1 MSQKVTDRD
10 DQGQNRWPEDD
21 DESKHWHHRNNVGCA
36 LLAGIGL
43 LFVVLV
49 WLVLFPIRLDWNP
62 TPIACPPPFVLG
74 AEQLNARASL
84 AGIALAGTFTYQ
96 PVAGTVL
103 NPGTRQLLSVT
114 FVPSHLQLIDW
125 LELIVLAAIIILAI
139 LLGLSHYSRQR
150 WSDAVRWGML
160 LVVMLLAL
168 ALVLYALFFKSASAT
183 VYLDVPKTTTIYW
196 SNPAPITE
204 GTPLSA
210 AQLNAIVDPNV
221 PGVFTYT
228 PGEGTVL
235 PRGTGQPLTVTFNP
249 DDTSYCPSTKTV
261 YIDVT
266 AACRTPPVIT
276 WANPADVISGT
287 KLSAVQLNA
296 TANLTGSF
304 TYAPPAG
311 TILLAGSKQP
321 LTVTFTPTEITCPVT
336 KTVYINVTAACPI
349 PPVITWANPADV
361 ISGTKLSA
369 VQLNATANVPGSLT
383 YAPPAGTILTAGS
396 NQPLKVTFTPNDKT
410 CRPVTKTVYINV
422 KPWIT
427 PPVCARYHVVRF
439 GETLFSIGRLY
450 GVNPWDIAAANH
462 LPNPNQIFAGQRLC
476 IPPGPVCRQVWCGC
490 GPYGCGW

>member
-10 DQGQNRWPEDD
+10 DQGRKRWPE
-21 DESKHWHHRNNVGCA
+21 DESKHWYHRNNVGCA

-49 WLVLFPIRLDWNP
+49 WLVLFPIKLDWNP

-74 AEQLNARASL
+74 IEQLNARASL
-84 AGIALAGTFTYQ
+84 AGIALAGTYTYQ

-168 ALVLYALFFKSASAT
+168 ALVLYALSFKSASAT
-183 VYLDVPKTTTIYW
+183 AYLDVPKTATIYW

-249 DDTSYCPSTKTV
+249 DDTSYCPSTMTV
-261 YIDVT
+261 HIDVT
-266 AACRTPPVIT
+266 CPIPAAVIT

-287 KLSAVQLNA
+287 KLSATQLNA
-296 TANLTGSF
+296 KAN
-304 TYAPPAG
+304 
-311 TILLAGSKQP
+311 
-321 LTVTFTPTEITCPVT
+321 
-336 KTVYINVTAACPI
+336 
-349 PPVITWANPADV
+349 
-361 ISGTKLSA
+361 IS
-369 VQLNATANVPGSLT
+369 GSLT

-396 NQPLKVTFTPNDKT
+396 KQPLKVTFTPDDKT
-410 CRPVTKTVYINV
+410 CQPITKTVYINV
-422 KPWIT
+422 KPRIT
-427 PPVCARYHVVRF
+427 PPACARYHVVRF
-439 GETLFSIGRLY
+439 GETLFSIGRMY

-476 IPPGPVCRQVWCGC
+476 IPPRPVCPPAWCGC
-490 GPYGCGW
+490 GPYRCGW

>member
-1 MSQKVTDRD
+1 MSQNVTDRD
-10 DQGQNRWPEDD
+10 DQGRKRWPEDD
-21 DESKHWHHRNNVGCA
+21 DEKQGRWPEDDESKHWYHRNNVGCA

-49 WLVLFPIRLDWNP
+49 WLVLFPIKLDWNP

-74 AEQLNARASL
+74 IEQLNARASL
-84 AGIALAGTFTYQ
+84 AGIALAGTYTYQ

-168 ALVLYALFFKSASAT
+168 ALVLYALSFKSASAT

-249 DDTSYCPSTKTV
+249 NDTSYCPSTMTV
-261 YIDVT
+261 HIDVT
-266 AACRTPPVIT
+266 AACPITPVIT

-336 KTVYINVTAACPI
+336 KTVVYINVT
-349 PPVITWANPADV
+349 
-361 ISGTKLSA
+361 
-369 VQLNATANVPGSLT
+369 
-383 YAPPAGTILTAGS
+383 
-396 NQPLKVTFTPNDKT
+396 
-410 CRPVTKTVYINV
+410 NV
-422 KPWIT
+422 KP
-427 PPVCARYHVVRF
+427 PACARYHVVRC
-439 GETLFSIGRLY
+439 GETLFSIGRMY

-476 IPPGPVCRQVWCGC
+476 IPPRPVCRQVWCGC
-490 GPYGCGW
+490 GPYRCGW